1 MGGRAQAGVVGGTSG
16 SGAGGPEEG
25 DPEEQAAAE
34 VHYFETT
41 QERMGY
47 AEFWAQG
54 YSIGSGT
61 VESACKGVM
70 GARLKQAGMCW
81 TQAGAQAVLS
91 LQPSCSAVVGRRFG
105 PLPAPNSKAA

>member
-1 MGGRAQAGVVGGTSG
+1 
-16 SGAGGPEEG
+16 
-25 DPEEQAAAE
+25 
-34 VHYFETT
+34 
-41 QERMGY
+41 MGY

-91 LQPSCSAVVGRRFG
+91 LRAHLVSGRWEMIWPSTRPQLKGRLNLAVH
-105 PLPAPNSKAA
+105 PL